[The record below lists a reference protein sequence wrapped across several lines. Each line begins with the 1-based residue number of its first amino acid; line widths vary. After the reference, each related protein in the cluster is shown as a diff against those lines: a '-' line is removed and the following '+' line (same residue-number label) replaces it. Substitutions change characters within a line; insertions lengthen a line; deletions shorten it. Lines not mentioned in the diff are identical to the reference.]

1 MDSFASQSSVKLVVK
16 TPNQR
21 VKDIEV
27 SCLLDWTVARL
38 KSHLSTVYP
47 TKPVRIDDIS
57 YLTKLELFCLHYSF
71 HCFV

>member
-1 MDSFASQSSVKLVVK
+1 MEPLASQSSIKLVVK

-27 SCLLDWTVARL
+27 DCLLHWTVEKL

-47 TKPVRIDDIS
+47 TKPVRIIIIC
-57 YLTKLELFCLHYSF
+57 LFHVETTKSSLEPS
-71 HCFV
+71 